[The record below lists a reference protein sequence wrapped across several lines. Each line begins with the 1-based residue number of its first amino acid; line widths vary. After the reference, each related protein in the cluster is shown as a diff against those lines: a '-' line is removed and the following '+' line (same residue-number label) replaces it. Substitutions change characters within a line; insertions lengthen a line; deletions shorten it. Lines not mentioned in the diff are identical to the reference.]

1 MKYQMVSNMKISP
14 LLTAILVLSVI
25 ATAVAGNI
33 VYDCTPYPQP
43 NKGFVTDIANLLT
56 DQQQASL
63 EELLLTTEKQTNI
76 KITVVTINSIS
87 DYPQAS
93 ASSIDTFT
101 KGMFEKYREAKL
113 LDSNGVVLLVAAQD
127 RKARIELGT
136 AYSKRRV
143 DDANLIM
150 QNRIVPLFKM
160 NKYDEGIIF
169 GTRAVITEFAKIRSI
184 PLWVNLLTLIFILVF
199 TPVTFSLYRNGKR
212 GWGWVIAGFIIIIA
226 LVIFNLINRIFEHMS
241 ENDSYDGW
249 FDNDFGGGFS
259 GGVFSSGGGGGAT
272 GSW

>member
-1 MKYQMVSNMKISP
+1 MKISP

-25 ATAVAGNI
+25 AAAVASSI
-33 VYDCTPYPQP
+33 DYDCTPYPQP
-43 NKGFVTDIANLLT
+43 DKGFVTDIANLLT
-56 DQQQASL
+56 DQQQADL
-63 EELLLTTEKQTNI
+63 EELLRTTEKQTNVEI
-76 KITVVTINSIS
+76 AVVTINSIS

-93 ASSIDTFT
+93 ENSIDTFA
-101 KGMFEKYREAKL
+101 KGMFEKYSQAKL
-113 LDSNGVVLLVAAQD
+113 LHSNGVLLLVAAKD

-136 AYSKRRV
+136 AYSRFRV
-143 DDANLIM
+143 DDANGIM

-169 GTRAVITEFAKIRSI
+169 GTEAVIAEFTQVRSI

-199 TPVTFSLYRNGKR
+199 TLVTFSLYKNGKR

-226 LVIFNLINRIFEHMS
+226 LVILNLIKRIFEHMS

-249 FDNDFGGGFS
+249 FDNDYSGGFS
-259 GGVFSSGGGGGAT
+259 GGGFSSGGGGGAT